1 VDPNHAAMAAAL
13 SHPFFLAAAAAAAS
27 SRDANESAS
36 TTPRIPSYDD
46 HPYLTSSSMI
56 KRSISPS
63 FISKQNDDTTKK
75 FAPIMNNNSIH
86 SNCFTSPTTTTT
98 ANPPSLLSHVSKLK
112 IIAKGN
118 SIIFNFLDFNLFL
131 FRK

>member
-13 SHPFFLAAAAAAAS
+13 SHPFFLAAAAAAS
-27 SRDANESAS
+27 SRDTNESAS